1 MKKLLFFSFVTALF
15 SLLYL
20 SIVWGYL
27 IFSGK
32 NLIIIGDYFTIILI
46 LEFSCFL
53 ISMPGLIIA
62 IKKEFE

>member
-1 MKKLLFFSFVTALF
+1 MKKLLFFSFVTSLF
-15 SLLYL
+15 GLLYL

-32 NLIIIGDYFTIILI
+32 NLITIGDYFTIVLI
-46 LEFSCFL
+46 LEFSCFI

-62 IKKEFE
+62 IKKEFA

>member
-15 SLLYL
+15 GLLYL

-32 NLIIIGDYFTIILI
+32 NLIIIGDYFTIVLI
-46 LEFSCFL
+46 SEFSCFI
-53 ISMPGLIIA
+53 ISIPGLIIA
-62 IKKEFE
+62 IKGEFK